1 MFEKFKQILNKL
13 IYRVL
18 ATNFSSCVK
27 TFIIYDL
34 TISWSVKR
42 VASPIYNL
50 FTIVLIY
57 ELQLVCSPIIIRV
70 LQIEQSG
77 ADFGRL
83 FEMKMMK

>member
-1 MFEKFKQILNKL
+1 
-13 IYRVL
+13 
-18 ATNFSSCVK
+18 
-27 TFIIYDL
+27 
-34 TISWSVKR
+34 
-42 VASPIYNL
+42 
-50 FTIVLIY
+50 LIY

>member
-13 IYRVL
+13 IYREL

-27 TFIIYDL
+27 TFI
-34 TISWSVKR
+34 
-42 VASPIYNL
+42 IYNL

-83 FEMKMMK
+83 FEMKMTK